1 MAEITTGNK
10 PQKGKREILST
21 RVDLTP
27 MVDLGFLLITFFV
40 CTTSLAQSKAMKLIL
55 PKDCPTCIPPKAPE
69 TGALTLIAD
78 ENKVWYYMGKLE
90 DALHKGT
97 FVTAAYDGNNS
108 IRNVILNLR
117 ADLIK
122 ANGDDKKMVVMIKA
136 LPNSNLKNTIDILDE
151 LTINIVHTSA
161 IMDLTKEEEEYIAN
175 HQ

>member
-1 MAEITTGNK
+1 MAEITTGSK
-10 PQKGKREILST
+10 PQKGKRKILST

-40 CTTSLAQSKAMKLIL
+40 FTTSLAQASAMKLIL
-55 PKDCPTCIPPKAPE
+55 PKDCPECKPTKAPE
-69 TGALTLIAD
+69 SGALTLIAD
-78 ENKVWYYMGKLE
+78 ENKVWYYVGKLE
-90 DALHKGT
+90 DAIQKGP
-97 FVTAAYDGNNS
+97 FATAAYDGNNS

-122 ANGDDKKMVVMIKA
+122 ANGDDKKMVVMVKA

-161 IMDLTKEEEEYIAN
+161 MMDLTKEEEAFITN

>member
-1 MAEITTGNK
+1 MAEITMGNK
-10 PQKGKREILST
+10 PQKGKRKILST

-40 CTTSLAQSKAMKLIL
+40 FTTSLAQATAMKLIL
-55 PKDCPTCIPPKAPE
+55 PMDCPSCPPPKAPE

-78 ENKVWYYMGKLE
+78 ETKVWYYVGKLE
-90 DALHKGT
+90 DAIQKGT

-117 ADLIK
+117 AELIK

-151 LTINIVHTSA
+151 LTINIVHTCA
-161 IMDLTKEEEEYIAN
+161 LMDLTKEEADYIDN